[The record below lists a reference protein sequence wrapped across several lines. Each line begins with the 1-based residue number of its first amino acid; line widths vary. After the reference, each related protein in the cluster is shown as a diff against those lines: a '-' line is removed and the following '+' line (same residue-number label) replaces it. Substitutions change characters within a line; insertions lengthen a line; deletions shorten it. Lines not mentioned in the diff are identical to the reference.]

1 MLDALR
7 SSPHTHDVY
16 LPSTYSPTLHLP
28 STETAD
34 THRHQSAEQV
44 RSHFDGGAMALAT
57 SGDALLEGGGLLL
70 GPRLGGAA
78 GRVST
83 SHFEG
88 GSMVLD
94 GPSPCKPGIV
104 LGGGVG
110 GKIGGGPP
118 WRKSGP
124 TPRAKRGKRFM
135 PPPPDAVARR
145 AAAEAAAAAR
155 GSPSADALALLS
167 TRGGKKRPVRPRA
180 RSGGA
185 RSALMDEA
193 GPWRATGLARN
204 EPAPCTARGGR
215 DGVLLRAT
223 PRLRG
228 SGALSGAAA
237 AAARRGHF
245 AGGDFTLTPR
255 TCYATVLA
263 ADAAAVAAAN
273 AQVRVY
279 MLDSL
284 SCARAAPHTL

>member
-1 MLDALR
+1 
-7 SSPHTHDVY
+7 
-16 LPSTYSPTLHLP
+16 
-28 STETAD
+28 
-34 THRHQSAEQV
+34 
-44 RSHFDGGAMALAT
+44 MALVT
-57 SGDALLEGGGLLL
+57 SGDPLLEEGGLLL

-83 SHFEG
+83 SHFKG

-145 AAAEAAAAAR
+145 AAAEAAAVER

-180 RSGGA
+180 RRGGA

-215 DGVLLRAT
+215 DGVPLRAT

-245 AGGDFTLTPR
+245 AGGDFTFTPR

-273 AQVRVY
+273 AQVRVC
-279 MLDSL
+279 MLDSHLRAGCTAHPVLRCQSGPRPTFTHTMHILRPESVVHNAHL
-284 SCARAAPHTL
+284 STLRGL